1 MGVSAIASS
10 SSLTDEVVLFEL
22 DVFNQIDTGQALFNA
37 RINGTAPLI
46 IGLDRTT
53 VKHSLNVLSSF
64 NSVVLPRPTY
74 TDNIDIIGLQSKG
87 NDISAT

>member
-22 DVFNQIDTGQALFNA
+22 DVFNQIETGQALFNA
-37 RINGTAPLI
+37 RINGNAPLI